1 LVRGTALA
9 KAPDGRDQLRDNDTS
24 CQVAIIGAGP
34 YGLSTAAHLH
44 ARKVETRIFGEP
56 MEFWKRQMPR
66 GMFLRSAPSAS
77 SLDDAGDRFRLSD
90 YRSSHNLPN
99 TKPLPLDEFL
109 PHGEWFQEQAVP
121 HVDRRRIVEV
131 AQESRGFRVR
141 LDDGEEFQARQVVVA
156 TGISPFAYR
165 PAQFEGLP
173 DALVSHSL
181 GHSDLSRF
189 ARQKVVVV
197 GSGQSALESA
207 AILCDAGAEVE
218 VVARTTKL
226 NWLAAVPDNGSFSSA
241 VRGVLSAIA
250 RPPLDIMGP
259 RFTVWLVA
267 WPRLFRKSPQALQ
280 DFLTARAVRPAGSGW
295 LRPRLVKAQMTLGC
309 TVTTAAPAGSQLH
322 LRLSDGT
329 DRRVD
334 HLLLG
339 TGYRVDVSRYP
350 FLTPTL
356 RQAVET
362 YDGYPK
368 LGVGFES
375 SVPGLHFLGTAAA
388 KSFGPVCRFV
398 AGTRYVSRAVSR
410 FIAQR
415 SSKSTNGH
423 APSAVSTR
431 RGDALAL
438 RAE

>member
-1 LVRGTALA
+1 M
-9 KAPDGRDQLRDNDTS
+9 RDNEAS

-44 ARKVETRIFGEP
+44 ARKIETRVFGEP

-77 SLDDAGDRFRLSD
+77 SLDDAEDRFRLRD

-99 TKPLPLDEFL
+99 TKPVPIDDFVRY
-109 PHGEWFQEQAVP
+109 GEWFQRQAVP
-121 HVDRRRIVEV
+121 HVEPRRVTEL
-131 AQESRGFRVR
+131 AQESGGGGFRLR
-141 LDDGEEFQARQVVVA
+141 LDDGEEFRARRVVVA
-156 TGISPFAYR
+156 AGISPFAYR
-165 PAQFEGLP
+165 PAQFDGLP
-173 DALVSHSL
+173 EELVSHTL

-189 ARQKVVVV
+189 AGQKVVVL
-197 GSGQSALESA
+197 GAGQSALESA
-207 AILCDAGAEVE
+207 ALLCDVGAEVE
-218 VVARTTKL
+218 VVARATKL
-226 NWLAAVPDNGSFSSA
+226 NWLAAVPEDPSLTTKLRHIVGA
-241 VRGVLSAIA
+241 MA
-250 RPPLDIMGP
+250 RPQALDIMGP
-259 RFTVWLVA
+259 RFVVWLVA

-295 LRPRLVKAQMTLGC
+295 LRPRLIKAQMTLGC
-309 TVTTAAPAGSQLH
+309 TVTAASPAGSQLH

-339 TGYRVDVSRYP
+339 TGYRVDVRRYP

-356 RQAVET
+356 RQAVQT
-362 YDGYPK
+362 HDGYPK
-368 LGVGFES
+368 LDVGFES
-375 SVPGLHFLGTAAA
+375 SVPGLHFMGTPAAN
-388 KSFGPVCRFV
+388 SFGPSCRFV

-410 FIAQR
+410 FIATR
-415 SSKSTNGH
+415 SSNGH
-423 APSAVSTR
+423 VRAAVPTR

-438 RAE
+438 PAE